1 MTQNV
6 PAKTNVQRQIVSPK
20 THGNDRK
27 AEAGGKMSVSA
38 GIYRIKKALLCV
50 FTGINAGKE
59 HAPCVSGTV
68 SGAISCTPVQIVSRE
83 TVRTEK
89 LGGIAK

>member
-1 MTQNV
+1 MTRNF
-6 PAKTNVQRQIVSPK
+6 PAKTTVQRLIVSPK

-27 AEAGGKMSVSA
+27 TETGGKMPVSA
-38 GIYRIKKALLCV
+38 GIYSKKKALLCV
-50 FTGINAGKE
+50 FTGMDVGKE
-59 HAPCVSGTV
+59 RAPCVSGTV